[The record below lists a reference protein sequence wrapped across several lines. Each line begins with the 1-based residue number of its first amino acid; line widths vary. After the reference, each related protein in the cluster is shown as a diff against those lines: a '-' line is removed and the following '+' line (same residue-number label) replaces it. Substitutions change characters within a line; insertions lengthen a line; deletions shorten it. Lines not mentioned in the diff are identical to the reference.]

1 MISQNIFN
9 IRTVHTNSIIIIKII
24 IMTTMI
30 WKYKVELQCK
40 LIKINFYLKS
50 VCTLSQGLISNDI
63 LFSVLL
69 TLFFFDILSFSETV
83 RLLRL
88 TSPFS
93 ARKLPRLISA
103 ASTMRMFTL
112 YSWQWLSCPA
122 VRYVRFWMLLTE
134 HVITTLGPVSW
145 RITSSATNLFP
156 LCDSS
161 NISYKMSSLG

>member
-1 MISQNIFN
+1 
-9 IRTVHTNSIIIIKII
+9 
-24 IMTTMI
+24 MI

-112 YSWQWLSCPA
+112 YS
-122 VRYVRFWMLLTE
+122 
-134 HVITTLGPVSW
+134 
-145 RITSSATNLFP
+145 
-156 LCDSS
+156 
-161 NISYKMSSLG
+161 